1 MEIRRFEAADRPEL
15 RELFGRAGEGSPV
28 AALWGDPE
36 SEASIYLDPYLDLT
50 PESVFVAVADGKL
63 VGYLTGCPDSSR
75 FPAEAERIE
84 RAIRAHRLWVR
95 PATARFFGVAL
106 VDTLVAAIRRRPTA
120 GDFQDVRWPAHLHIA
135 VAAEARGT
143 GAAAALLD
151 VWLARLDEGGLG
163 CHLQTQVENTRAV
176 AFFTRRGFVPFG
188 SAPVIPGMRYAGER
202 VHQLTMVRPGE
213 RA

>member
-1 MEIRRFEAADRPEL
+1 MTQLEIRRFEAADRQEL

-63 VGYLTGCPDSSR
+63 IGYLTGCRDSSK
-75 FPAEAERIE
+75 FPGEAERIE

-106 VDTLVAAIRRRPTA
+106 VDTLTAAIRRRPTR
-120 GDFQDVRWPAHLHIA
+120 VTSR
-135 VAAEARGT
+135 T
-143 GAAAALLD
+143 
-151 VWLARLDEGGLG
+151 
-163 CHLQTQVENTRAV
+163 
-176 AFFTRRGFVPFG
+176 
-188 SAPVIPGMRYAGER
+188 YAGPHTCTSPWPPRRAEPAR
-202 VHQLTMVRPGE
+202 RPLSWTGGWPGWT
-213 RA
+213 RTASAAICRRRSKTPGP